1 MNFLQKLF
9 GLTPKESKDNAKK
22 RLQLVLMSDR
32 TDITPELMNALRR
45 DMVEVITRYMDVDE
59 NNIELLMDRDEEG
72 GQVALE
78 VSIPVLRLRRG
89 TQVAQ
94 SETPKAT
101 KPSSGSKTAAK
112 GKVKK

>member
-9 GLTPKESKDNAKK
+9 GLQPKESKDNAKK
-22 RLQLVLMSDR
+22 RLQLVLIHDR

-59 NNIELLMDRDEEG
+59 SNIELLMDRDEEG

-89 TQVAQ
+89 TN
-94 SETPKAT
+94 
-101 KPSSGSKTAAK
+101 
-112 GKVKK
+112 VKKEPSAK